1 LITFSIRILED
12 IIKELFSTMV
22 GLPLSELK
30 GSYNDEFMSVK
41 KEISGLVGLSGDT
54 PGIAAV
60 HTTRSLAGKITASM
74 LGVSVSDLSD
84 GEVNDGFGEI
94 ANIIAGNIKKELE
107 KQKVDLKLSLP
118 TVVTGM
124 DYSTKILN
132 GEKTDEVKI
141 KMAMSC
147 EGEKLF
153 VEIIFQGD
161 VKVE

>member
-1 LITFSIRILED
+1 LITFSIRALKN
-12 IIKELFSTMV
+12 IIKELFTSMV
-22 GLPLSELK
+22 GLPLTDLD
-30 GSYNDEFMSVK
+30 GAYNEQFLSVK
-41 KEISGLVGLSGDT
+41 KEISGLIGLSGDN

-60 HTTRSLAGKITASM
+60 HTTRALAGKITAAM
-74 LGVSVSDLSD
+74 LDVSAADLSD

-132 GEKTDEVKI
+132 GEKTDEIKI
-141 KMAMSC
+141 KLAMNC

-153 VEIIFQGD
+153 VEIVFQGD